1 MLPLLGNA
9 ESVPYAPPYRTA
21 APVAYVASSQA
32 PEHHNLLISA
42 LYISVCI
49 YLSVFLLFK
58 KKKKKECPKA
68 KGAIALGGSPKTSHD
83 FSCFVKTS
91 KEMKGA
97 RNSKIAPSS

>member
-42 LYISVCI
+42 LHISVCI

-58 KKKKKECPKA
+58 KRKKKKSVQKPRA
-68 KGAIALGGSPKTSHD
+68 QLLWAGLLRPPMTSP
-83 FSCFVKTS
+83 VL
-91 KEMKGA
+91 
-97 RNSKIAPSS
+97 

>member
-58 KKKKKECPKA
+58 KKR
-68 KGAIALGGSPKTSHD
+68 GGGKSVQKPRAQLRWAGLLRPPMTSP
-83 FSCFVKTS
+83 VL
-91 KEMKGA
+91 
-97 RNSKIAPSS
+97 